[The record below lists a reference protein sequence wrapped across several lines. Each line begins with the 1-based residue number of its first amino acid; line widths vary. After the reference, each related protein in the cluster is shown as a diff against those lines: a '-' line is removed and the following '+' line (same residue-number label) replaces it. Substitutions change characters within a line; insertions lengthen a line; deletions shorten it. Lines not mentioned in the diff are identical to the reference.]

1 MSTNR
6 IIKRVAVL
14 GSGIM
19 GSRIACHF
27 ANIGMEVLLL
37 DISPKELTDEEKQK
51 GFTLEL
57 PLVRNRI
64 VNDALQNTLKASPS
78 PLYKK
83 SFVSRIRTGNFTDNM
98 KDIAS
103 CDWILEAV
111 IENIDIKKS
120 VFAEVEKYRKP
131 GTIISSNTSGIP
143 IHLMSEGRSED
154 FKKHFC
160 GTHFFNPPRYLRLLE
175 IIPGPA
181 TDKNVLDFLAHYRD
195 VYLGKT
201 TVLCKDTPAFIAN
214 RIGVF
219 SIMSLFHLVEK
230 MGLSVDEVDKLTGPV
245 LGRPKSATFRTC
257 DVVGIDTLVKVANDV
272 YDRCPNDESKNSFKL
287 PGYIKK
293 IVDNKWFGDKSKQGF
308 YKKVKSES
316 GKSEILSLDLTSME
330 YGPKTKS
337 KFATLDL
344 TKSIENVKDRLKILL
359 SGTDKAGEFYRE
371 SFSSLFQYVS
381 NRIPE
386 IAENPLQIDEAV
398 SAGFGWETGP
408 FETWDILGVENAIAI
423 MKSLGYTPAKW
434 VEEMLK
440 KGNKNFF
447 VIKEGI
453 RHFYNPQTGLYEKTL
468 AAGSVLFLDNLREK
482 TIWKNAGGSLIDL
495 GDGVLNLEFHTK
507 MNTIGGEI
515 IQGVNKAIEI
525 AEKDFKGLVIAN
537 EGQNFSAG
545 ANLAMIFMFATE
557 QEFDEIDMAVRAF
570 QNMNMRVRYS
580 SVPVVV
586 SPHALSLG
594 GGCEMTLHADKV
606 VASAETYIGL
616 VEFGVGL
623 IPGGG
628 GSKEMTLRACDAFRD
643 GNLDE
648 QTLKEYYLN
657 IAMAKVSTSGHE
669 AYDLRILLEGR
680 DEIVVNP
687 NRVITEAKRAVLE
700 LAHDGYTMPTHRK
713 DIKVLGRNALGMF
726 FAGANAMVSGHFISP
741 HDQLISQK
749 LAYVMCGGDLSA
761 NTLVSEQY
769 LLDLEREA
777 FLSLC
782 GERKT
787 LERIQSILIS
797 GKPLRN

>member
-1 MSTNR
+1 
-6 IIKRVAVL
+6 
-14 GSGIM
+14 M

-98 KDIAS
+98 KDISS

-181 TDKNVLDFLAHYRD
+181 TDKNVLDFLAHYGD

-272 YDRCPNDESKNSFKL
+272 YDRCPNDESKNSFRL
-287 PGYIKK
+287 PDYIKK

-337 KFATLDL
+337 KFATLDM

-453 RHFYNPQTGLYEKTL
+453 RHFYNPQTGLYEKTP

-482 TIWKNAGGSLIDL
+482 TIWKNAGSSLIDL

>member
-6 IIKRVAVL
+6 NIKKVAVL

-27 ANIGMEVLLL
+27 ANIGLDVLLL
-37 DISPKELTDEEKQK
+37 DIVPKELTDEEQK
-51 GFTLEL
+51 KGLSIEH

-64 VNDALQNTLKASPS
+64 VNLALQSTIRSSPS
-78 PLYKK
+78 PLYRK
-83 SFVSRIRTGNFTDNM
+83 SFSSRIRTGNFSDDM
-98 KDIAS
+98 KEIAT

-111 IENIDIKKS
+111 VENLDIKKS
-120 VFAEVEKYRKP
+120 VFTEVEKYRTP
-131 GTIISSNTSGIP
+131 GTLISSNTSGIP
-143 IHLMSEGRSED
+143 IHLMAESRTED

-175 IIPGPA
+175 IIPGPE
-181 TDKNVLDFLAHYRD
+181 TNKDVIDFLMHYGD
-195 VYLGKT
+195 VFLGKA
-201 TVLCKDTPAFIAN
+201 TVHCKDTPAFIAN
-214 RIGVF
+214 RIGVY

-230 MGLSVDEVDKLTGPV
+230 MGLSIEEVDKLTGPV

-272 YDRCPNDESKNSFKL
+272 YDRCPKDEAKEVFKL
-287 PGYIKK
+287 PAYIQKM
-293 IVDNKWFGDKSKQGF
+293 VDNKWFGDKSKQGF
-308 YKKVKSES
+308 YKKVKGAD
-316 GKSEILSLDLTSME
+316 GKSEILSLDFSSME
-330 YGPKTKS
+330 YKPKTKT
-337 KFATLDL
+337 KFATLEQ
-344 TKSIENVKDRLKILL
+344 TKSIDNLHDRIKVLL
-359 SGTDKAGEFYRE
+359 AGKDKAGDFYRE
-371 SFSSLFQYVS
+371 SFASLFQYVS
-381 NRIPE
+381 HRIPE
-386 IAENPLQIDEAV
+386 IADTPMQVDEAV

-408 FETWDILGVENAIAI
+408 FETWDILGVENAIGI
-423 MKSLGYTPAKW
+423 MKTLGYTPASW
-434 VEEMLK
+434 VSDMIG
-440 KGNKNFF
+440 KGNRSFF
-447 VIKEGI
+447 KLKDGV
-453 RHFYNPQTGLYEKTL
+453 RHYYNPRSGNYEKP
-468 AAGSVLFLDNLREK
+468 AAGGTVLLLDNLRDK
-482 TIWKNAGGSLIDL
+482 IVWKNAGSTLIDL
-495 GDGVLNLEFHTK
+495 GDGILNLEFHTK

-586 SPHALSLG
+586 CPHALSLG

-628 GSKEMTLRACDAFRD
+628 GSKEMALRASDSFRE

-669 AYDLRILLEGR
+669 AFDLRILKDGR
-680 DEIVVNP
+680 DEIVVNSK
-687 NRVITEAKRAVLE
+687 RVITEAKRAALE
-700 LAHDGYTMPTHRK
+700 LSHDGYTMPSQRT

-726 FAGANAMVSGHFISP
+726 FAGAHAMVSGNFISL

-749 LAYVMCGGDLSA
+749 LAYVMCGGDLSS

-787 LERIQSILIS
+787 LERIQSILTT